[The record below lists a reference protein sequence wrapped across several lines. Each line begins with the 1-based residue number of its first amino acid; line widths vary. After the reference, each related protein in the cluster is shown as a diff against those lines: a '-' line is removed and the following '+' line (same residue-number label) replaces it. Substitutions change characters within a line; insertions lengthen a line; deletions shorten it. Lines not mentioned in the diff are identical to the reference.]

1 MGCLIQLFIR
11 ILGEFL
17 WFFVI
22 NPIIT
27 ILFFLKDIG
36 LIWSI
41 GFYVITHYLFLDTF
55 FQDYRIFITA
65 LLLIPF
71 IIKVIRQLSLTIT
84 RFSMWR
90 ENRRLKKSKNLE
102 TKLEEKNYFKKE
114 EEDNHYEE

>member
-1 MGCLIQLFIR
+1 MGCLIQLFIG

-17 WFFVI
+17 WFFVL

-41 GFYVITHYLFLDTF
+41 GFYVITHFLFLDTF
-55 FQDYRIFITA
+55 VQDYRILITV

-71 IIKVIRQLSLTIT
+71 IVKVIRQVSLTIT
-84 RFSMWR
+84 RFSIWR
-90 ENRRLKKSKNLE
+90 ENRRLKKNRNLE
-102 TKLEEKNYFKKE
+102 ENDHYSI
-114 EEDNHYEE
+114 EEDDNYYGEE

>member
-1 MGCLIQLFIR
+1 MGCLIQLFIGT
-11 ILGEFL
+11 LGEFL
-17 WFFVI
+17 WFFVF

-55 FQDYRIFITA
+55 VQDYRIIITA

-71 IIKVIRQLSLTIT
+71 IIKVIRQVSLTIT

-90 ENRRLKKSKNLE
+90 ENRSLKKSKNLE
-102 TKLEEKNYFKKE
+102 TKLEEKNHFKKK